1 MRCFICH
8 EEVFEDERYVE
19 DDVVLCE
26 KCARKQANRIYDKLL
41 RFFEEEEAIFRKAF
55 LTFGW
60 DDLAYTLDEEKEN
73 G

>member
-1 MRCFICH
+1 MKCFICE
-8 EEVFEDERYVE
+8 EEVREDERFIE

-26 KCARKQANRIYDKLL
+26 ECARKQANRIYDKLY
-41 RFFEEEEAIFRKAF
+41 RFFEEEETIFRKAF

-60 DDLAYTLDEEKEN
+60 DDLAYVLDEEKEN